1 MRRRPPRSTRTD
13 TLFPYTTLFRSLP
26 AAKTES
32 REERRFNRYDRDR
45 NERIGRVEMMGTRS
59 AAFRKLDT
67 NGDNLQNFEAW
78 AVTTSKRFAGA
89 DADRSG
95 DRKSVGERKS
105 EPVRGDI
112 GG

>member
-1 MRRRPPRSTRTD
+1 MRISDWSSDVCSSDLPA
-13 TLFPYTTLFRSLP
+13 LP

-67 NGDNLQNFEAW
+67 NGDNLLNFEEW
-78 AVTTSKRFAGA
+78 AVTKS
-89 DADRSG
+89 RSE
-95 DRKSVGERKS
+95 ER
-105 EPVRGDI
+105 RG
-112 GG
+112 GKECVSTCGSRWWPCL